1 MLRMNRETRKKIL
14 RTFFRNKGALVGLL
28 LSVLVVLISLLAPF
42 IAPHDP
48 LEQNIRDRLKPPG
61 GKYLLGTDDFGR
73 DILSRILYAS
83 RVSLTVGVLAVLL
96 SMVIGMGI
104 GMIAGFKGGK
114 LDAIL
119 IGMVDILMSFP
130 TLIMGLI
137 LMVAFGRGLSNVI
150 LAIGITVAPRFARM
164 SRGSVLSIKENDYVN
179 AARTLGISD
188 ARIVVRHI
196 LPNILG
202 DMIVV
207 GTLWVGAAILTEASL
222 SFIGLGVPP
231 PIPSWGRMIREGMD
245 FIDTA
250 PWISMYTGLAN
261 LITVLGFNMLGD
273 GLRDIID
280 PKLRS

>member
-1 MLRMNRETRKKIL
+1 MNSETRRKIL
-14 RTFFRNKGALVGLL
+14 RTFYKNKGALIGLVI
-28 LSVLVVLISLLAPF
+28 SVLVVVVSLLAPL

-73 DILSRILYAS
+73 DVLSRILFAS
-83 RVSLTVGVLAVLL
+83 RVSLIVGVLAVLL
-96 SMVIGMGI
+96 SMVLGIGI

-114 LDAIL
+114 LDAVL
-119 IGMVDILMSFP
+119 IGAVDILMSFP

-137 LMVAFGRGLSNVI
+137 LMIALGRGLSNVI

-164 SRGSVLSIKENDYVN
+164 SRGSVLSIKENDYVS

-188 ARIVVRHI
+188 YRIVIRHI

-202 DMIVV
+202 DMVVV

-245 FIDTA
+245 FIETA
-250 PWISMYTGLAN
+250 PWVSMYTGLAN
-261 LITVLGFNMLGD
+261 LVTVLGFNMLGD

>member
-14 RTFFRNKGALVGLL
+14 RTFFKNKGALVGLL

>member
-1 MLRMNRETRKKIL
+1 MNRETRKKIL
-14 RTFFRNKGALVGLL
+14 RTFFRNKGALIGLI
-28 LSVLVVLISLLAPF
+28 LSILVVLISLLAPLL
-42 IAPHDP
+42 APHDP
-48 LEQNIRDRLKPPG
+48 LEQNIRNRLKPPG
-61 GKYLLGTDDFGR
+61 GTYLLGTDDFGR

-83 RVSLTVGVLAVLL
+83 RVSLAVGVLAVLL
-96 SMVIGMGI
+96 SMGIGIGI

-119 IGMVDILMSFP
+119 IGIVDILMSFP

-137 LMVAFGRGLSNVI
+137 LMVALGRGLSNVI

-164 SRGSVLSIKENDYVN
+164 SRGSVLAIKENDYVS

-188 ARIVVRHI
+188 TRIVVRHI

-202 DMIVV
+202 DMVVV